1 MKCKGERIFC
11 VFRLFTAKLFGN
23 TVFTGIRGIFRGPFC
38 KRKIMDTV
46 KQPEKEN
53 IMGTMPVGKL
63 LFTMAAPMVVS
74 MLVQALYN
82 IYDSIVVASYNS
94 NGVTA
99 LSLAFPVQN
108 LMIAFATG
116 TGVGINSYL
125 SRALGEKRPDRVH
138 RTATNGL
145 FVILLTNIAFLLL
158 GFFGCGL
165 YFRYLTDAQPG
176 SQVYRFGMDY
186 LQVVTI
192 FSTGLFF
199 QVTFERLLQSTGKA
213 KLSMLSQGLGAI
225 LNIILDPFFILKSG
239 DRIFGIPLPFGLDM
253 GPKGAAFAT
262 VIGQFAAAFFGLFA
276 NLKYNKEIDL
286 SFKNFRPEFKIIKR
300 IYAVGIPSIFMAA
313 VGSFL
318 TVALNKILT
327 IGEEVTYIAEKG
339 MDKASAA
346 ALAAQRLAGVS
357 IYGVYFKLQSFIFM
371 PIFGMNN
378 GMIPIIAYNYGK
390 RSKERI
396 LKTVKLAVIAAV
408 VYMLI
413 GFAVFQTLSG
423 TLLKAFYQPDTE
435 VSAAETAETE
445 PGPESASAVESPSEA
460 VLEYGE
466 PAMRIVS
473 ICFLFAG
480 VCVITISA
488 LQALGKGLPSLL
500 ISLIRQIAVILPLS
514 YILAINFGLVAL
526 FWAFPV
532 AEFIAMVISI
542 FLFRNAYIKLIKPL
556 GEKPTETLRSPT
568 E

>member
-1 MKCKGERIFC
+1 
-11 VFRLFTAKLFGN
+11 
-23 TVFTGIRGIFRGPFC
+23 
-38 KRKIMDTV
+38 MDTV

-239 DRIFGIPLPFGLDM
+239 DRIFGT
-253 GPKGAAFAT
+253 K
-262 VIGQFAAAFFGLFA
+262 
-276 NLKYNKEIDL
+276 
-286 SFKNFRPEFKIIKR
+286 
-300 IYAVGIPSIFMAA
+300 
-313 VGSFL
+313 
-318 TVALNKILT
+318 
-327 IGEEVTYIAEKG
+327 
-339 MDKASAA
+339 
-346 ALAAQRLAGVS
+346 
-357 IYGVYFKLQSFIFM
+357 
-371 PIFGMNN
+371 
-378 GMIPIIAYNYGK
+378 
-390 RSKERI
+390 
-396 LKTVKLAVIAAV
+396 
-408 VYMLI
+408 
-413 GFAVFQTLSG
+413 
-423 TLLKAFYQPDTE
+423 
-435 VSAAETAETE
+435 
-445 PGPESASAVESPSEA
+445 
-460 VLEYGE
+460 
-466 PAMRIVS
+466 
-473 ICFLFAG
+473 
-480 VCVITISA
+480 
-488 LQALGKGLPSLL
+488 
-500 ISLIRQIAVILPLS
+500 
-514 YILAINFGLVAL
+514 
-526 FWAFPV
+526 
-532 AEFIAMVISI
+532 
-542 FLFRNAYIKLIKPL
+542 
-556 GEKPTETLRSPT
+556 
-568 E
+568 

>member
-1 MKCKGERIFC
+1 
-11 VFRLFTAKLFGN
+11 
-23 TVFTGIRGIFRGPFC
+23 
-38 KRKIMDTV
+38 
-46 KQPEKEN
+46 
-53 IMGTMPVGKL
+53 
-63 LFTMAAPMVVS
+63 
-74 MLVQALYN
+74 
-82 IYDSIVVASYNS
+82 
-94 NGVTA
+94 
-99 LSLAFPVQN
+99 
-108 LMIAFATG
+108 
-116 TGVGINSYL
+116 
-125 SRALGEKRPDRVH
+125 
-138 RTATNGL
+138 
-145 FVILLTNIAFLLL
+145 
-158 GFFGCGL
+158 
-165 YFRYLTDAQPG
+165 
-176 SQVYRFGMDY
+176 
-186 LQVVTI
+186 
-192 FSTGLFF
+192 
-199 QVTFERLLQSTGKA
+199 
-213 KLSMLSQGLGAI
+213 
-225 LNIILDPFFILKSG
+225 
-239 DRIFGIPLPFGLDM
+239 
-253 GPKGAAFAT
+253 
-262 VIGQFAAAFFGLFA
+262 
-276 NLKYNKEIDL
+276 
-286 SFKNFRPEFKIIKR
+286 
-300 IYAVGIPSIFMAA
+300 
-313 VGSFL
+313 
-318 TVALNKILT
+318 
-327 IGEEVTYIAEKG
+327 
-339 MDKASAA
+339 
-346 ALAAQRLAGVS
+346 
-357 IYGVYFKLQSFIFM
+357 M

>member
-1 MKCKGERIFC
+1 
-11 VFRLFTAKLFGN
+11 
-23 TVFTGIRGIFRGPFC
+23 
-38 KRKIMDTV
+38 MDTV

-82 IYDSIVVASYNS
+82 IYDSIVVASYS
-94 NGVTA
+94 GNGVTA

-165 YFRYLTDAQPG
+165 YFRYLTDAHPG
-176 SQVYRFGMDY
+176 SQVYQFGMDY

-253 GPKGAAFAT
+253 GPKGAALAT

-480 VCVITISA
+480 VCVITLSA

>member
-1 MKCKGERIFC
+1 
-11 VFRLFTAKLFGN
+11 
-23 TVFTGIRGIFRGPFC
+23 
-38 KRKIMDTV
+38 MDTV

-165 YFRYLTDAQPG
+165 YFRYLTDAHPG

-253 GPKGAAFAT
+253 GPKGAALAT

-408 VYMLI
+408 VYMLV

-542 FLFRNAYIKLIKPL
+542 FLFRNAYIKLINPL

>member
-1 MKCKGERIFC
+1 
-11 VFRLFTAKLFGN
+11 
-23 TVFTGIRGIFRGPFC
+23 
-38 KRKIMDTV
+38 MDTV
-46 KQPEKEN
+46 KQQEKEN

-82 IYDSIVVASYNS
+82 IYDSIVVASYS
-94 NGVTA
+94 GNGVTA

-125 SRALGEKRPDRVH
+125 SRALGEKRHDQVH
-138 RTATNGL
+138 RAATNGL
-145 FVILLTNIAFLLL
+145 FIILLTNIAFLLG
-158 GFFGCGL
+158 GFFACGM

-176 SQVYRFGMDY
+176 SQVYQFGMDY

-213 KLSMLSQGLGAI
+213 KLSMFSQGLGAI
-225 LNIILDPFFILKSG
+225 LNILLDPFFILKSG
-239 DRIFGIPLPFGLDM
+239 DRIFGITLPFGLDM
-253 GPKGAAFAT
+253 GPKGAAVAT
-262 VIGQFAAAFFGLFA
+262 VIGQFAAALFGLFA
-276 NLKYNKEIDL
+276 NLKFNKEVDL
-286 SFKNFRPEFKIIKR
+286 SFKNFRPEFKIIKK
-300 IYAVGIPSIFMAA
+300 IYAVGLPSIFMAA

-318 TVALNKILT
+318 TIALNKILT

-339 MDKASAA
+339 MDRASAA

-357 IYGVYFKLQSFIFM
+357 IYGVYFKLQSFVFM

-378 GMIPIIAYNYGK
+378 GMIPIVAYNYGK

-396 LKTVKLAVIAAV
+396 LKIIRLAVIAAV

-423 TLLKAFYQPDTE
+423 ALLKAFYQPDTE
-435 VSAAETAETE
+435 ISISEIETVEDE
-445 PGPESASAVESPSEA
+445 PNSEDVPA
-460 VLEYGE
+460 FEDPNEAILEYGE

-473 ICFLFAG
+473 VCFLFAG

-500 ISLIRQIAVILPLS
+500 ISLIRQIAIILPLS
-514 YILAINFGLVAL
+514 YILARNFGLVAL
-526 FWAFPV
+526 FWAFPA

-542 FLFRNAYIKLIKPL
+542 FLFRNAYVKLIKPL
-556 GEKPTETLRSPT
+556 DKEATKESLSSI